1 MKSIITKAKA
11 AALVF
16 MTYLMRWPKSF
27 KDGRSLREG
36 GFYFFYFLSICYIIY
51 FEYFRAVKVR
61 PATLLIVKWNFWEL
75 SKRPVSKSSKVI
87 TIYIRSNRL
96 QLYIIYDCILN
107 KELIF
112 RDLIFTIKDHWETL
126 KSKRRKIANCFSLEF
141 TIVIV
146 CKFWPLMFLDDT
158 PNTSFDMFSSSVTYF
173 L

>member
-36 GFYFFYFLSICYIIY
+36 GFYFFISCSFCYIIY

-61 PATLLIVKWNFWEL
+61 PATLLIVKWNSWEL

-87 TIYIRSNRL
+87 TIYIRGNRL
-96 QLYIIYDCILN
+96 QLYIY

-126 KSKRRKIANCFSLEF
+126 KSKKRKTTNCFSQEF